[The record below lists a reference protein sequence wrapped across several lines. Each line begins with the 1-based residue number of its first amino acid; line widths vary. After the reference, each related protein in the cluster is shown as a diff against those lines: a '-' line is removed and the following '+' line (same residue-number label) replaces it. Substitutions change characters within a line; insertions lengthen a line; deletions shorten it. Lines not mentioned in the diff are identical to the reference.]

1 MKRLFFL
8 AILISVAIFSSL
20 IFAQQNP
27 KVQTKAVS
35 DPKQVILRKCMGL
48 GHFSMMMCVEEEA
61 KREFL
66 GEAQSKPVA
75 EMPVP
80 TKNPI
85 PADDLSIARGEK
97 IYERHC
103 LSCHGVEGK
112 GDGNMS
118 VYFAKKAADLSRSE
132 LDKKDDVYIYTKIT
146 AGNYPMPGF
155 EQHLSEEDLWHA
167 VNYLRT
173 LSALQ
178 DSGS

>member
-1 MKRLFFL
+1 MKKLLF
-8 AILISVAIFSSL
+8 ISVL
-20 IFAQQNP
+20 ITGSVLASVLLAQQNP
-27 KVQTKAVS
+27 KVQTAAKA
-35 DPKQVILRKCMGL
+35 DPKEAILRKCMGL

-66 GEAQSKPVA
+66 NEAQTKPAA
-75 EMPVP
+75 EIVVP
-80 TKNPI
+80 AKNPI
-85 PADDLSIARGEK
+85 PADDLSIAKGEK
-97 IYERHC
+97 IYERYC
-103 LSCHGVEGK
+103 LSCHGIEGK

-118 VYFAKKAADLSRSE
+118 AYFAKAAADLSRSD
-132 LDKKDDVYIYTKIT
+132 LDKKDDVYIFKKIT

-178 DSGS
+178 DENK

>member
-1 MKRLFFL
+1 MKKLFVI
-8 AILISVAIFSSL
+8 AVLITAAVFSSFL
-20 IFAQQNP
+20 FAQQNP
-27 KVQTKAVS
+27 KVQAKAAL
-35 DPKQVILRKCMGL
+35 DPKQAILRKCMGL

-66 GEAQSKPVA
+66 SEAQSKPVA
-75 EMPVP
+75 KMSVP

-85 PADDLSIARGEK
+85 PADDLSIAKGEK
-97 IYERHC
+97 IYERYC

-178 DSGS
+178 DGDS